1 MEKFM
6 NSSVN
11 VIIYCR
17 VSTDEQAQKGFSLD
31 YQEES
36 LKRYCDSRSYNIVK
50 VYREDHSAK
59 NFNRPEWSKLK
70 TYVKSNKKEIHKVL
84 FAKWDRFSRN
94 VEQALTVLREFDSI
108 GVELNASEQYL
119 DTSNSD
125 NKMVLAI
132 YLTAG
137 EVERDKIS
145 SRTIAGTYQA
155 KKDGYFVGKAPF
167 GYDNFRDELKKST
180 LKPNEHAGLVKRA
193 FKEVAMGIEPV
204 ETIRKK
210 LRQDGMELKK
220 SAFSELL
227 KNIVYIG
234 KIRVPEFKKESA
246 MIVDGKHEALID
258 LETFNKVQNV
268 FKGKRWHGIKPS
280 HKNHDF
286 PMRDFLTCK
295 ICGSQ
300 ITGSNSKGRTKRYA
314 YYHCRNKCKTRVSV
328 DDAHLKIASILSGLQ
343 INENIKELF
352 VDVLKDSES
361 QINGDKSNQLEIKLE
376 AQRALKAQIEKAEDK
391 LMSDDISTE
400 RFESIIERING
411 NLSVVNN
418 EIEILSAKTDSIKTY
433 VDSGLELLANLD
445 KLFLNADYDG
455 KRIVAGAIFTQKLL
469 FGNDDCRTT
478 QVNEVINV
486 LTRNSKGSERLK
498 KEKAVKNDSFSVK
511 VPGAGVE
518 PARFPTGV

>member
-1 MEKFM
+1 ME
-6 NSSVN
+6 NSKTN
-11 VIIYCR
+11 VVIYCR

-36 LKRYCDSRSYNIVK
+36 LKRYCDSRNYNIVK

-108 GVELNASEQYL
+108 GVELNATEQYL

-155 KKDGYFVGKAPF
+155 KRDGYFAGKAPF
-167 GYDNFRDELKKST
+167 GYDNFRDEQKKST
-180 LKPNEHAGLVKRA
+180 LKPNDYAWLVKRA

-234 KIRVPEFKKESA
+234 KIRVPEFKKEPA
-246 MIVDGKHEALID
+246 MVVDGKHEALID
-258 LETFNKVQNV
+258 LETFNKVQAV
-268 FKGKRWHGIKPS
+268 FRGKRWHGIKPS

-295 ICGSQ
+295 VCGGQ
-300 ITGSNSKGRTKRYA
+300 ITGSNSTGRTKKYA
-314 YYHCRNKCKTRVSV
+314 YYHCRNKCETRVSV
-328 DDAHLKIASILSGLQ
+328 HDAHLKIANILTGLQ
-343 INENIKELF
+343 INDNIKELF
-352 VDVLKDSES
+352 SVVLKDSES
-361 QINGDKSNQLEIKLE
+361 QINGDKSSQLEMKFE
-376 AQRALKAQIEKAEDK
+376 AQRALKSQIENAEDK
-391 LMSDDISTE
+391 LISGDISKE

-411 NLSVVNN
+411 KLSVVNN
-418 EIEILSAKTDSIKTY
+418 EIEVLSAKTDSMKTF
-433 VDSGLELLANLD
+433 VDSGLELLTNMD
-445 KLFLNADYDG
+445 RLFHNGDYDE
-455 KRIVAGAIFTQKLL
+455 KRIVAGSIFTQKLI

>member
-1 MEKFM
+1 ME
-6 NSSVN
+6 NSKTN

-36 LKRYCDSRSYNIVK
+36 LKKYCDLRNYNVVK
-50 VYREDHSAK
+50 IYREDHSAK

-108 GVELNASEQYL
+108 GVELNATEQYL

-155 KKDGYFVGKAPF
+155 KRDGYFAGKAPF
-167 GYDNFRDELKKST
+167 GYDNFRDEQKKST
-180 LKPNEHAGLVKRA
+180 LKSNDYACLVKRA

-234 KIRVPEFKKESA
+234 KIRVPEFKKEPA
-246 MIVDGKHEALID
+246 MVVDGKHEALID
-258 LETFNKVQNV
+258 LETFNKVQAV
-268 FKGKRWHGIKPS
+268 FRGKRWHGIKPS

-295 ICGSQ
+295 VCGGQ
-300 ITGSNSKGRTKRYA
+300 ITGSNSAGRTKKYA
-314 YYHCRNKCKTRVSV
+314 YYHCRNKCETRVSV
-328 DDAHLKIASILSGLQ
+328 HDAHLKIANILTGLQ
-343 INENIKELF
+343 INDNIKELF
-352 VDVLKDSES
+352 SVVLKDSES
-361 QINGDKSNQLEIKLE
+361 QINGDKSNQLEMKFE
-376 AQRALKAQIEKAEDK
+376 VQRALKSQIENAEDK
-391 LMSDDISTE
+391 LISGDISKE

-411 NLSVVNN
+411 KLSVVNN
-418 EIEILSAKTDSIKTY
+418 EIEVLSAKTDSMKTF
-433 VDSGLELLANLD
+433 VDSGLELLASMD
-445 KLFLNADYDG
+445 RLFLNGDYDG
-455 KRIVAGAIFTQKLL
+455 KRIVAGSIFTQKLI

-518 PARFPTGV
+518 TNVFV